1 MCRAKQTI
9 EKYANHLI
17 PSKVFQCLLIGG
29 ENQGEEALRNAEQ
42 FVISNEE
49 FQSFLDRH
57 SGISCLVPE
66 SNVKMRNSYL
76 ILDERVKLIIT
87 PSKYRANFFDFLII
101 RCAFWT
107 VREGRRRR
115 RRHCWTSAWKRQSA
129 GADSTR
135 KCSSSAAASTLGAN
149 PKCPPPNSTGDSLLC
164 VILLNS
170 RLIIEITKRDN
181 KKKLPVVISPSF
193 ILISLIF
200 AAIAQLRAFRS
211 FDPTRSDVHHQ
222 LFFIHILM
230 FCF

>member
-87 PSKYRANFFDFLII
+87 PFKYRANF
-101 RCAFWT
+101 
-107 VREGRRRR
+107 
-115 RRHCWTSAWKRQSA
+115 
-129 GADSTR
+129 
-135 KCSSSAAASTLGAN
+135 
-149 PKCPPPNSTGDSLLC
+149 
-164 VILLNS
+164 
-170 RLIIEITKRDN
+170 
-181 KKKLPVVISPSF
+181 
-193 ILISLIF
+193 
-200 AAIAQLRAFRS
+200 
-211 FDPTRSDVHHQ
+211 
-222 LFFIHILM
+222 
-230 FCF
+230 